1 MIDARGFNF
10 EASDEINFRFCTRFS
25 ATSQTKDTMYS
36 TTRISAAFALAA
48 LVHEKQKRKSTD
60 IPYISHPMAVAAQ
73 VAVWGGSE
81 DQFIAAL
88 LHDVVEDGGAQYMP
102 VIDEHFGKHVLDL
115 VMACSDAAPQRGQP
129 KGAWIERKEKYI
141 ANLRSAA
148 DEVLLISA
156 ADKWHNLASI
166 LADAKQLGEVV
177 FDRFIWQDF
186 ERTDK
191 KKMVL
196 WYYKE
201 LLAVYRERNVPVVV
215 ELENLLSEIE
225 NVTGQKR

>member
-1 MIDARGFNF
+1 MVSDGFD
-10 EASDEINFRFCTRFS
+10 SVRFRFS
-25 ATSQTKDTMYS
+25 SQTQSKDTMYS
-36 TTRISAAFALAA
+36 TDRISAAFALAA
-48 LVHEKQKRKSTD
+48 LVHEKQTRKSTD

-73 VAVWGGSE
+73 VSVWGGSE

-102 VIDEHFGKHVLDL
+102 VIEENFGKHVLDL

-177 FDRFIWQDF
+177 FDRFIRQDF

-215 ELENLLSEIE
+215 ELENLLNEIE

>member
-1 MIDARGFNF
+1 
-10 EASDEINFRFCTRFS
+10 
-25 ATSQTKDTMYS
+25 MYS
-36 TTRISAAFALAA
+36 TDRISAAFALAA
-48 LVHEKQKRKSTD
+48 LVHEKQTRKSTD

-73 VAVWGGSE
+73 VSVWGGSE

-102 VIDEHFGKHVLDL
+102 VIEEHFGKHVLDL

-141 ANLRSAA
+141 ANLRSAT

-166 LADAKQLGEVV
+166 LADAKQLGEMV
-177 FDRFIWQDF
+177 FDRFIRQDF

-201 LLAVYRERNVPVVV
+201 LLAVYRERKVAAAP
-215 ELENLLSEIE
+215 ELDSLLDEI
-225 NVTGQKR
+225 VTVTQAD

>member
-1 MIDARGFNF
+1 
-10 EASDEINFRFCTRFS
+10 
-25 ATSQTKDTMYS
+25 MYS
-36 TTRISAAFALAA
+36 TDRISAAFALAA

-73 VAVWGGSE
+73 VSVWGGSE

-102 VIDEHFGKHVLDL
+102 VIEEHFGKHVLDL

-141 ANLRSAA
+141 ANLRSAT

-166 LADAKQLGEVV
+166 LADAKQLGEMV
-177 FDRFIWQDF
+177 FDRFIRQDF

-201 LLAVYRERNVPVVV
+201 LLAVYRERKVAAAP
-215 ELENLLSEIE
+215 ELDSLLDEI
-225 NVTGQKR
+225 VTVTQAD

>member
-1 MIDARGFNF
+1 
-10 EASDEINFRFCTRFS
+10 
-25 ATSQTKDTMYS
+25 MYS

-88 LHDVVEDGGAQYMP
+88 LHDVVEDGGAQYKP
-102 VIDEHFGKHVLDL
+102 VIEEHFGKHVLDL

-141 ANLRSAA
+141 ANLRSAV

-166 LADAKQLGEVV
+166 LADAKQLGEMV
-177 FDRFIWQDF
+177 FDRFIRQDF

-201 LLAVYRERNVPVVV
+201 IISVYRERKVAAAP
-215 ELENLLSEIE
+215 ELDSLLDEI
-225 NVTGQKR
+225 VTVTQAN

>member
-1 MIDARGFNF
+1 
-10 EASDEINFRFCTRFS
+10 
-25 ATSQTKDTMYS
+25 MYS
-36 TTRISAAFALAA
+36 TDRISAAFALAA
-48 LVHEKQKRKSTD
+48 LVHEKQTRKSTD
-60 IPYISHPMAVAAQ
+60 IPYISHPIAVAAQ

-102 VIDEHFGKHVLDL
+102 VIEEHFGKHVLDL

-166 LADAKQLGEVV
+166 LADAKQLGEMV
-177 FDRFIWQDF
+177 FDRFIRQDF

-201 LLAVYRERNVPVVV
+201 IISVYRERKVTAAP
-215 ELENLLSEIE
+215 ELDSLLDEI
-225 NVTGQKR
+225 VTVTQAD

>member
-1 MIDARGFNF
+1 
-10 EASDEINFRFCTRFS
+10 
-25 ATSQTKDTMYS
+25 MYS
-36 TTRISAAFALAA
+36 TIRISAAFALAA

-73 VAVWGGSE
+73 VSVWGGSE

-102 VIDEHFGKHVLDL
+102 VIEEHFGKHVLDL

-166 LADAKQLGEVV
+166 FADAKQLGEVV
-177 FDRFIWQDF
+177 FDRFIRQDF

>member
-1 MIDARGFNF
+1 
-10 EASDEINFRFCTRFS
+10 
-25 ATSQTKDTMYS
+25 MYS
-36 TTRISAAFALAA
+36 TDRISAAFALAA
-48 LVHEKQKRKSTD
+48 LVHEKQTRKSTD

-73 VAVWGGSE
+73 VSVWGGSE

-102 VIDEHFGKHVLDL
+102 VIEKHFGKHVLDL

-177 FDRFIWQDF
+177 FDRFIRQDF

-201 LLAVYRERNVPVVV
+201 IISVYRERKVAAAP
-215 ELENLLSEIE
+215 ELDSLLDEI
-225 NVTGQKR
+225 VTVTQAD

>member
-1 MIDARGFNF
+1 
-10 EASDEINFRFCTRFS
+10 
-25 ATSQTKDTMYS
+25 MYS
-36 TTRISAAFALAA
+36 TDRISAAFALAA

-73 VAVWGGSE
+73 VSVWGGSE

-102 VIDEHFGKHVLDL
+102 VIEEHFGKHVLDL

-141 ANLRSAA
+141 ASLRSAA

-177 FDRFIWQDF
+177 FDRFIRQDF

>member
-1 MIDARGFNF
+1 
-10 EASDEINFRFCTRFS
+10 
-25 ATSQTKDTMYS
+25 MYS

-88 LHDVVEDGGAQYMP
+88 LHDVVEDGGAQYKP
-102 VIDEHFGKHVLDL
+102 VIEEHFGKHVLDL

-166 LADAKQLGEVV
+166 LADAKQLGEMV
-177 FDRFIWQDF
+177 FDRFIRQNF

-215 ELENLLSEIE
+215 ELENLLNEIE

>member
-1 MIDARGFNF
+1 
-10 EASDEINFRFCTRFS
+10 
-25 ATSQTKDTMYS
+25 MYS

-73 VAVWGGSE
+73 VSVWGGSE

-102 VIDEHFGKHVLDL
+102 VIEEHFGKHVLDL

-177 FDRFIWQDF
+177 FDRFIRQDF

-215 ELENLLSEIE
+215 ELKNLLSEIE

>member
-1 MIDARGFNF
+1 
-10 EASDEINFRFCTRFS
+10 
-25 ATSQTKDTMYS
+25 MYS

-88 LHDVVEDGGAQYMP
+88 LHDVVEDGGAQYKP
-102 VIDEHFGKHVLDL
+102 VIEEHFGKHVLDL

-177 FDRFIWQDF
+177 FDRFIRQDF

-201 LLAVYRERNVPVVV
+201 FLAVYRERNVPVVV

>member
-1 MIDARGFNF
+1 
-10 EASDEINFRFCTRFS
+10 
-25 ATSQTKDTMYS
+25 MYS
-36 TTRISAAFALAA
+36 TNRISAAFALAA
-48 LVHEKQKRKSTD
+48 LVHEKQTRKSTD

-73 VAVWGGSE
+73 VSVWGGSE

-102 VIDEHFGKHVLDL
+102 VIEENFGKHVLDL

-129 KGAWIERKEKYI
+129 KGTWIERKEKYI

-177 FDRFIWQDF
+177 FDRFIRQDF

-215 ELENLLSEIE
+215 ELENLLNEIE

>member
-1 MIDARGFNF
+1 
-10 EASDEINFRFCTRFS
+10 
-25 ATSQTKDTMYS
+25 MYS
-36 TTRISAAFALAA
+36 TDRISAAFALAA
-48 LVHEKQKRKSTD
+48 LVHEKQTRKSTD

-88 LHDVVEDGGAQYMP
+88 LHDVVEDGGAQYKP
-102 VIDEHFGKHVLDL
+102 VIEEHFGKHVLDL

-129 KGAWIERKEKYI
+129 KGAWIERKEKHI

-166 LADAKQLGEVV
+166 LADAKQLGEMV
-177 FDRFIWQDF
+177 FDRFIRQDF
-186 ERTDK
+186 ERSDK

-201 LLAVYRERNVPVVV
+201 IISVYRERKVAAAP
-215 ELENLLSEIE
+215 ELDSLLDEI
-225 NVTGQKR
+225 VTVTQAD

>member
-1 MIDARGFNF
+1 
-10 EASDEINFRFCTRFS
+10 
-25 ATSQTKDTMYS
+25 MYS

-48 LVHEKQKRKSTD
+48 LVHEKQKRKSTN

-177 FDRFIWQDF
+177 FDRFIRQDF

>member
-1 MIDARGFNF
+1 
-10 EASDEINFRFCTRFS
+10 
-25 ATSQTKDTMYS
+25 MYS
-36 TTRISAAFALAA
+36 TTRISTAFALAA

-73 VAVWGGSE
+73 VSVWGGSE

-102 VIDEHFGKHVLDL
+102 VIEEHFGKHVLDL

-177 FDRFIWQDF
+177 FDRFIRQDF

>member
-1 MIDARGFNF
+1 
-10 EASDEINFRFCTRFS
+10 
-25 ATSQTKDTMYS
+25 MYS
-36 TTRISAAFALAA
+36 TTHISAAFALAA

-88 LHDVVEDGGAQYMP
+88 LHDVVEDGGAQYKP
-102 VIDEHFGKHVLDL
+102 VIEEHFGKHVLDL

-148 DEVLLISA
+148 DEVLLISV

-166 LADAKQLGEVV
+166 LADAKQLGEMV
-177 FDRFIWQDF
+177 FDRFIRQDF

-201 LLAVYRERNVPVVV
+201 IISVYRERKVAAAP
-215 ELENLLSEIE
+215 ELDSLLDEI
-225 NVTGQKR
+225 VTVTQAD

>member
-1 MIDARGFNF
+1 
-10 EASDEINFRFCTRFS
+10 
-25 ATSQTKDTMYS
+25 MYS

-73 VAVWGGSE
+73 VSVWGGSE

-102 VIDEHFGKHVLDL
+102 VIEEHFGKHVLDL

-156 ADKWHNLASI
+156 ADKWHNLSSI

-177 FDRFIWQDF
+177 FDRFIRQDF

>member
-1 MIDARGFNF
+1 
-10 EASDEINFRFCTRFS
+10 
-25 ATSQTKDTMYS
+25 
-36 TTRISAAFALAA
+36 
-48 LVHEKQKRKSTD
+48 
-60 IPYISHPMAVAAQ
+60 
-73 VAVWGGSE
+73 
-81 DQFIAAL
+81 
-88 LHDVVEDGGAQYMP
+88 MP
-102 VIDEHFGKHVLDL
+102 VIEEHFGKHVLDL

-177 FDRFIWQDF
+177 FDRFILQDF

>member
-1 MIDARGFNF
+1 
-10 EASDEINFRFCTRFS
+10 
-25 ATSQTKDTMYS
+25 MYS
-36 TTRISAAFALAA
+36 TDRISAAFALAA

-73 VAVWGGSE
+73 VSVWGGSE

-102 VIDEHFGKHVLDL
+102 VIEEHFGKHVLDL

-177 FDRFIWQDF
+177 FDRFIRQDF

-196 WYYKE
+196 WYYKA

>member
-1 MIDARGFNF
+1 
-10 EASDEINFRFCTRFS
+10 
-25 ATSQTKDTMYS
+25 MYS
-36 TTRISAAFALAA
+36 TDRISAAFALAA
-48 LVHEKQKRKSTD
+48 LVHEKQTRKSTN
-60 IPYISHPMAVAAQ
+60 IPYISPMAVAAQ

-102 VIDEHFGKHVLDL
+102 IIEKHFGKHVLDL

-166 LADAKQLGEVV
+166 LADAKQLGEMV
-177 FDRFIWQDF
+177 FDRFIRQDF

-201 LLAVYRERNVPVVV
+201 IISVYRERKVAAAP
-215 ELENLLSEIE
+215 ELDSLLDEI
-225 NVTGQKR
+225 VTVTQAD

>member
-1 MIDARGFNF
+1 
-10 EASDEINFRFCTRFS
+10 
-25 ATSQTKDTMYS
+25 MYS
-36 TTRISAAFALAA
+36 TDRISAAFALAA
-48 LVHEKQKRKSTD
+48 LVHEKQTRKSTN

-102 VIDEHFGKHVLDL
+102 VIEEHFGKHVLDL

-166 LADAKQLGEVV
+166 LADAKQLGEAV
-177 FDRFIWQDF
+177 FDRFIRQDF

-215 ELENLLSEIE
+215 ELKNLLSEIE
-225 NVTGQKR
+225 NVTGQNR

>member
-1 MIDARGFNF
+1 
-10 EASDEINFRFCTRFS
+10 
-25 ATSQTKDTMYS
+25 MYS
-36 TTRISAAFALAA
+36 TTRISAAFTLAA

-73 VAVWGGSE
+73 VSVWGGSE

-102 VIDEHFGKHVLDL
+102 VIEEHFGKHVLDL

-177 FDRFIWQDF
+177 FDRFIRQDF

-196 WYYKE
+196 WYY
-201 LLAVYRERNVPVVV
+201 
-215 ELENLLSEIE
+215 
-225 NVTGQKR
+225 

>member
-1 MIDARGFNF
+1 
-10 EASDEINFRFCTRFS
+10 
-25 ATSQTKDTMYS
+25 MYS

-88 LHDVVEDGGAQYMP
+88 LHDVVEDGGAQYKP
-102 VIDEHFGKHVLDL
+102 VIEEHFGKHVLDL

-166 LADAKQLGEVV
+166 LADAKQLGEMV
-177 FDRFIWQDF
+177 FDRFIRQDF

-201 LLAVYRERNVPVVV
+201 IISVYRERKVAAAP
-215 ELENLLSEIE
+215 ELDSLLDEI
-225 NVTGQKR
+225 VTVTQAD

>member
-1 MIDARGFNF
+1 
-10 EASDEINFRFCTRFS
+10 
-25 ATSQTKDTMYS
+25 MYS
-36 TTRISAAFALAA
+36 TDRISAAFALAA
-48 LVHEKQKRKSTD
+48 LVHEKQTRKSTD

-102 VIDEHFGKHVLDL
+102 VIEKHFGKHVLDL

-166 LADAKQLGEVV
+166 LADAKQLGEVL
-177 FDRFIWQDF
+177 FDRFIRQDF

-201 LLAVYRERNVPVVV
+201 IISVYRERKVAAAP
-215 ELENLLSEIE
+215 ELDSLLDEI
-225 NVTGQKR
+225 VTVTQAD

>member
-1 MIDARGFNF
+1 
-10 EASDEINFRFCTRFS
+10 
-25 ATSQTKDTMYS
+25 MYS
-36 TTRISAAFALAA
+36 TDRISAAFALAA

-73 VAVWGGSE
+73 VSVWGGSE

-102 VIDEHFGKHVLDL
+102 VIEEHFGKHVLDL

-166 LADAKQLGEVV
+166 LADAKQLGEAV
-177 FDRFIWQDF
+177 FDRFIRQDF

>member
-1 MIDARGFNF
+1 
-10 EASDEINFRFCTRFS
+10 
-25 ATSQTKDTMYS
+25 MYS
-36 TTRISAAFALAA
+36 TDRISAAFALAA
-48 LVHEKQKRKSTD
+48 LVHEKQTRKSTN

-129 KGAWIERKEKYI
+129 KDAWIERKEKYI

-177 FDRFIWQDF
+177 FDRFIRQDF

-201 LLAVYRERNVPVVV
+201 LLAVYRGRNVPVVV

-225 NVTGQKR
+225 NITGQKR

>member
-1 MIDARGFNF
+1 
-10 EASDEINFRFCTRFS
+10 
-25 ATSQTKDTMYS
+25 MYS
-36 TTRISAAFALAA
+36 TDRISAAFALAA
-48 LVHEKQKRKSTD
+48 LVHEKQTRKSTD

-102 VIDEHFGKHVLDL
+102 VIEEHFGKHVLDL

-177 FDRFIWQDF
+177 FDRFIRQDF

-201 LLAVYRERNVPVVV
+201 LLAVYCERNVPVVV

>member
-1 MIDARGFNF
+1 
-10 EASDEINFRFCTRFS
+10 
-25 ATSQTKDTMYS
+25 MYS
-36 TTRISAAFALAA
+36 TDRISAAFALAA
-48 LVHEKQKRKSTD
+48 LVHEKQTRKSTN

-102 VIDEHFGKHVLDL
+102 VIEEHFGKHVLDL

-166 LADAKQLGEVV
+166 LADAKQLGEAV
-177 FDRFIWQDF
+177 FDRFIRQDF

-215 ELENLLSEIE
+215 ELKNLLSGIE
-225 NVTGQKR
+225 NVTGQNR

>member
-1 MIDARGFNF
+1 
-10 EASDEINFRFCTRFS
+10 
-25 ATSQTKDTMYS
+25 MYS

-73 VAVWGGSE
+73 VSVWGGSE

-102 VIDEHFGKHVLDL
+102 VIEEHFGKHVLDL

-166 LADAKQLGEVV
+166 LADAKRLGEVV
-177 FDRFIWQDF
+177 FDRFIRQDF

>member
-1 MIDARGFNF
+1 
-10 EASDEINFRFCTRFS
+10 
-25 ATSQTKDTMYS
+25 MYS
-36 TTRISAAFALAA
+36 TDRINAAFALAA
-48 LVHEKQKRKSTD
+48 LVHEKQTRKSTN

-102 VIDEHFGKHVLDL
+102 VIEEHFGKHVLDL

-177 FDRFIWQDF
+177 FDRFIRQDF

-215 ELENLLSEIE
+215 ELKNLLSEIE
-225 NVTGQKR
+225 NVTGQNR

>member
-1 MIDARGFNF
+1 
-10 EASDEINFRFCTRFS
+10 
-25 ATSQTKDTMYS
+25 MYS

-73 VAVWGGSE
+73 VSVWGGSE

-102 VIDEHFGKHVLDL
+102 VIEEHFGKHVLDL

-166 LADAKQLGEVV
+166 LADAKELGEVV
-177 FDRFIWQDF
+177 FDRFIRQDF

>member
-1 MIDARGFNF
+1 
-10 EASDEINFRFCTRFS
+10 
-25 ATSQTKDTMYS
+25 MYS

-73 VAVWGGSE
+73 VSVWGGSE

-102 VIDEHFGKHVLDL
+102 VIEEHFGKHVLDL

-166 LADAKQLGEVV
+166 QADAKRLGEAV
-177 FDRFIWQDF
+177 FDRFIRKDF

>member
-1 MIDARGFNF
+1 
-10 EASDEINFRFCTRFS
+10 
-25 ATSQTKDTMYS
+25 MYS

-88 LHDVVEDGGAQYMP
+88 LHDVVEDGGAQYKP
-102 VIDEHFGKHVLDL
+102 VIEEHFGKHVLDL

-177 FDRFIWQDF
+177 FDRFIRQDF

-215 ELENLLSEIE
+215 ELENLLNEIE

>member
-1 MIDARGFNF
+1 
-10 EASDEINFRFCTRFS
+10 
-25 ATSQTKDTMYS
+25 MYS

-73 VAVWGGSE
+73 VSVWGGSE
-81 DQFIAAL
+81 DQVIAAL

-102 VIDEHFGKHVLDL
+102 VIEEHFGKHVLDL

-177 FDRFIWQDF
+177 FDRFIRQDF

>member
-1 MIDARGFNF
+1 
-10 EASDEINFRFCTRFS
+10 
-25 ATSQTKDTMYS
+25 MYS
-36 TTRISAAFALAA
+36 TDRISAAFALAA

-73 VAVWGGSE
+73 VSVWGGSE

-102 VIDEHFGKHVLDL
+102 VIEEHFGKHVLDL

-129 KGAWIERKEKYI
+129 KGAWIERKEKCI

-177 FDRFIWQDF
+177 FDRFIRQDF

>member
-1 MIDARGFNF
+1 
-10 EASDEINFRFCTRFS
+10 
-25 ATSQTKDTMYS
+25 MYS

-73 VAVWGGSE
+73 VSVWGGSE

-166 LADAKQLGEVV
+166 LADAKQLGEVA
-177 FDRFIWQDF
+177 FDRFIRQDF

-215 ELENLLSEIE
+215 ELKNLLSEIE

>member
-1 MIDARGFNF
+1 
-10 EASDEINFRFCTRFS
+10 
-25 ATSQTKDTMYS
+25 MYS
-36 TTRISAAFALAA
+36 TDRISAAFALAA
-48 LVHEKQKRKSTD
+48 LVHEKQTRKSTD
-60 IPYISHPMAVAAQ
+60 IRYISHPMAVAAQ
-73 VAVWGGSE
+73 VSVWGGSE

-102 VIDEHFGKHVLDL
+102 VIEKHFGKHVLDL

-177 FDRFIWQDF
+177 FDRFIRQDF

>member
-1 MIDARGFNF
+1 
-10 EASDEINFRFCTRFS
+10 
-25 ATSQTKDTMYS
+25 MYS
-36 TTRISAAFALAA
+36 TDRISAAFALAA

-73 VAVWGGSE
+73 VSVWGGSE

-102 VIDEHFGKHVLDL
+102 VIEEHFGKHVLDL

-177 FDRFIWQDF
+177 FDRFIRQDF

-196 WYYKE
+196 WYYKA

-215 ELENLLSEIE
+215 ELENLLSAIE

>member
-1 MIDARGFNF
+1 
-10 EASDEINFRFCTRFS
+10 
-25 ATSQTKDTMYS
+25 MYS

-73 VAVWGGSE
+73 VSVWGGWE

-102 VIDEHFGKHVLDL
+102 VIEEHFGKHVLDL

-177 FDRFIWQDF
+177 FDRFILQDF

-201 LLAVYRERNVPVVV
+201 LLAVYRERNVPVIV

-225 NVTGQKR
+225 NVTDQKR

>member
-1 MIDARGFNF
+1 
-10 EASDEINFRFCTRFS
+10 
-25 ATSQTKDTMYS
+25 MYS

-48 LVHEKQKRKSTD
+48 LVHEKQTRKSTD

-73 VAVWGGSE
+73 VSVWGGSE

-102 VIDEHFGKHVLDL
+102 VIEEHFGKHVLDL

-177 FDRFIWQDF
+177 FDRFIRQDF